1 MAVLNLN
8 NPNAKNVPNVHQ
20 ELLITVAIASAN
32 RCKILEE
39 VIPHIQKQTRLPNS
53 IIICAP
59 SKNDIPS
66 ETLSKLNCNV
76 QQIVS
81 ERGLCR
87 QRNAI
92 LVEAGDAD
100 IVLFLDDDFLMASDY
115 LENLEA
121 FFRTQTDVVMSTG
134 TVQADGILGPGFTVD
149 DGLQIL
155 NDSENSPPSENTAY
169 VQIYNCYGCN
179 MAIRMSAIRN
189 NNLMFDEKLPLYGW
203 LEDVDFSR
211 QIAPFGKIVRVASL
225 RGVHLGTKIGRTPG
239 ERLGYSQI
247 ANPIYLLRKNTMN
260 FRHMST
266 QVARNFFANFAKVI
280 RPEPWV
286 DRRGR
291 LRGNIKA
298 LRDLINGKL
307 SPENVLAME

>member
-1 MAVLNLN
+1 MAVLELN
-8 NPNAKNVPNVHQ
+8 NPDGKNVASVHQ
-20 ELLITVAIASAN
+20 ELTITLAIASAN
-32 RCKILEE
+32 RREILEE
-39 VIPHIQKQTRLPNS
+39 VIPHIQEQTRLPDN

-66 ETLSKLNCNV
+66 DSFSRLNCKV
-76 QQIVS
+76 QELVS

-92 LVEAGDAD
+92 LAEARDAD

-115 LENLEA
+115 LENLEV
-121 FFRTQTDVVMSTG
+121 FFRIHIDVVMSTG
-134 TVQADGILGPGFTVD
+134 SVLADGILGPGFSVN

-155 NDSENSPPSENTAY
+155 NVSQNSPAIENTSY

-179 MAIRMSAIRN
+179 MAIRMDSIRN
-189 NNLMFDEKLPLYGW
+189 SSIVFDENLPLYGW

-211 QIAPFGKIVRVASL
+211 QVAPFGKIVRAACL
-225 RGVHLGTKIGRTPG
+225 RGVHLGTKVGRTPG

-247 ANPIYLLRKNTMN
+247 ANPIYLLGKNTMS
-260 FRHMST
+260 FRHMSIQLT
-266 QVARNFFANFAKVI
+266 RNFVANFTKVV

-291 LRGNIKA
+291 LRGNMKA
-298 LRDLINGKL
+298 VGDLIRGKL